1 MRKPPAHP
9 RPRHRVGPARPVIAA
24 AAVLALGGL
33 GVMGAPGVPGT
44 GGVAHAE
51 NAGSEE
57 LEFNPETV
65 SPGQEVTVNTTVC
78 GAGRAGTG
86 NASSLGVAEFT
97 METATHKEVLVGKVT
112 VPSHTVEGEYE
123 ISVTC
128 ADGAKSATGVL
139 WVTAGAPDIGP
150 TSPSTSWNSTPATPS
165 HPAGHVRTGVGGGT
179 SGPGT
184 PQIAAGAAVLA
195 AAAVGGS
202 WLLLRRRARETQQRS

>member
-1 MRKPPAHP
+1 
-9 RPRHRVGPARPVIAA
+9 VIAA
-24 AAVLALGGL
+24 VAGAAALALGGL
-33 GVMGAPGVPGT
+33 GVPGVPGA

-57 LEFNPETV
+57 LEFNPESV
-65 SPGQEVTVNTTVC
+65 SPGAEVTVNTTAC

-86 NASSLGVAEFT
+86 HASSLGIADFT
-97 METATHKEVLVGKVT
+97 METATHQEVLVGKVK

-139 WVTAGAPDIGP
+139 WVAAGTPDTGP
-150 TSPSTSWNSTPATPS
+150 PTHSPSWSTGPS
-165 HPAGHVRTGVGGGT
+165 TPAGHVRTGVGGGT

-195 AAAVGGS
+195 ASAVGGT